1 MIKKNLIIIIPA
13 RSGSKEI
20 KNKNLKKLNGKP
32 LVSYSFE
39 IAKKIKEK
47 DKIIFCS
54 TDSKNIKKISIEHN
68 IDLPFLRPKK
78 ISKNASRDLDYVNH
92 ALTKFYKLGFKFKYG
107 LILRPTSPL
116 RHKNYLNNAY
126 KLFKKNKHF
135 DSMRAIIE
143 AKKTP
148 YKMWFKSNR
157 EIKPVL
163 KSKIKEHY
171 NAPRQILPK
180 VFWQT
185 GNFEF
190 FRIKFKFSLKSI
202 SGKKICGFNINEKYS
217 IDIDNLQ
224 DIKIAEKTLKL
235 I

>member
-13 RSGSKEI
+13 RSGSKGI
-20 KNKNLKKLNGKP
+20 KNKNFKKLNGKP

-54 TDSKNIKKISIEHN
+54 TDSKNIKKLSIKHN
-68 IDLPFLRPKK
+68 VDLPFLRPKN
-78 ISKNASRDLDYVNH
+78 ISKNESRDLEYVNH
-92 ALTKFYKLGFKFKYG
+92 TLAKFYDLGFKFKYG

-116 RHKNYLNNAY
+116 RDANYLNNAY
-126 KLFKKNKHF
+126 KIFKKNKHF

-143 AKKTP
+143 VKKTP
-148 YKMWFKSNR
+148 YKMWFKSNKN
-157 EIKPVL
+157 IKPIL

-180 VFWQT
+180 VYWQT

-190 FRIKFKFSLKSI
+190 FRIKFNFKLKSI
-202 SGKKICGFNINEKYS
+202 SGKKIYGFEINKKYS
-217 IDIDNLQ
+217 LDIDNLN
-224 DIKIAEKTLKL
+224 DIKKAEKFLKL
-235 I
+235 L